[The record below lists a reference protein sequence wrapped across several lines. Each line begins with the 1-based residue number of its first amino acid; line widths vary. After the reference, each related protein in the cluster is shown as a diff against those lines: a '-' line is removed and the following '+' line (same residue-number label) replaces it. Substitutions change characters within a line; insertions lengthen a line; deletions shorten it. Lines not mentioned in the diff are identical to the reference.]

1 MFPFDSMKT
10 QVEAESERPF
20 IVDVGGGMGKV
31 LMSILE
37 EAPNGF
43 GETCI
48 LQDRPDVLASIPEAD
63 LPPCVKKM
71 ETDFFTPQ
79 PVKSKHRS
87 NRG

>member
-1 MFPFDSMKT
+1 
-10 QVEAESERPF
+10 
-20 IVDVGGGMGKV
+20 MGKV

-43 GETCI
+43 GAECI

-79 PVKSKHRS
+79 PVKSKQS
-87 NRG
+87 TAWAYEPAD